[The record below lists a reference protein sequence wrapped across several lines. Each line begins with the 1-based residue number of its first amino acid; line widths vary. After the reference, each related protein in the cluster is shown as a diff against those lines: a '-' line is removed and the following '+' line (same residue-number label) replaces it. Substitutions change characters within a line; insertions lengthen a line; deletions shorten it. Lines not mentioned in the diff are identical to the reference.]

1 MPVKADTEEETRTEH
16 LGVLVTPTVMDE
28 LKRIGKD
35 TDRSNS
41 HVGYALILR
50 GIEAYHKDGQLGS
63 IRNLPFKK
71 SKPRPR
77 DKPESP

>member
-1 MPVKADTEEETRTEH
+1 MPVKPDKEEETRTEH

-28 LKRIGKD
+28 IKRIGKE

-50 GIEAYHKDGQLGS
+50 GIEAYQKDGQIGS

-71 SKPRPR
+71 GRPPKPDR
-77 DKPESP
+77 